1 MATSLAPIVA
11 QFLDDYALVLA
22 GGTVETYEAGTTTPL
37 ATYQDYDGLVPN
49 ENPIVLN
56 AAGRAE
62 GGIRVTNGV
71 AYKFVIKDSDDNII
85 DTIDD
90 IIVGEAAGVS
100 ENSLIVDRTYIGTPT
115 AQGFMGACEIIAA
128 ATFPVDFEGA
138 SGSVQTNP
146 GSDYVISVKKNGVE
160 VGTIT
165 ISSLGVFTFTTTGGA
180 TVSCAFGDTLS
191 FWGPSTIGT
200 AADFAWALVGELAE

>member
-1 MATSLAPIVA
+1 VATSLAPIVA

-71 AYKFVIKDSDDNII
+71 AYKFVIKDSDENII

-90 IIVGEAAGVS
+90 IIVGEAEGESDNQYVI
-100 ENSLIVDRTYIGTPT
+100 SLSYVGTPGASAT
-115 AQGFMGACEIIAA
+115 MGVHSVTHANTIPI
-128 ATFPVDFEGA
+128 DFDGA
-138 SGSVQTNP
+138 SGDVITAP
-146 GSDYVISVKKNGVE
+146 ASDYVISVKKDGVE

-165 ISSLGVFTFTTTGGA
+165 ISSAGVFTFDTTGGA
-180 TVSCAFGDTLS
+180 TVSLAYGSRLS
-191 FWGPSTIGT
+191 FHAPASVGT
-200 AADFAWALVGELAE
+200 AADFGITIVGDLA